1 MMSQNLEGGPT
12 VYQKLR
18 VLATLF
24 YHASAVALVPAK
36 LDCTK
41 VSTSIKVGIDKKL

>member
-18 VLATLF
+18 VLATLS
-24 YHASAVALVPAK
+24 YHASADALVPSK